1 MKIFPDDSE
10 KLLEDITRLV
20 DDEITDTNRVKI
32 LCEIIS
38 GDDFLKAE
46 YEIQL
51 SVKKLIKYRSHRSNV
66 PTFIKNIIVQRLINK
81 CVD

>member
-20 DDEITDTNRVKI
+20 DDEIKDTNRVKI

-38 GDDFLKAE
+38 RDDFLKAE

-51 SVKKLIKYRSHRSNV
+51 SIKNLIKCRSHRSCV
-66 PTFIKNIIVQRLINK
+66 PTLIKNIIVQRLINE